1 MILTLP
7 QKTFTHTFKLGVGN
21 KKSKKGTNEEK
32 KKRKEGKREGRKE
45 KKEGRKEALGRQ
57 ILQAQL
63 FQEALQD
70 GSIWEIRSGGQ
81 WASLVTAHPPSP
93 AFLQFTISTMA
104 AQKSFLQ
111 MEWKVLEAAAT

>member
-1 MILTLP
+1 MLLTLP
-7 QKTFTHTFKLGVGN
+7 QKTLHTHTYGGGSIKISEKG
-21 KKSKKGTNEEK
+21 SKEERK
-32 KKRKEGKREGRKE
+32 KKKEGKKEGRKE

-63 FQEALQD
+63 FQKTSQD
-70 GSIWEIRSGGQ
+70 GSIWETRSGGQ
-81 WASLVTAHPPSP
+81 WASLVTAHPLSP